1 MCVIFAPCIIDK
13 CHHGKVTNSS
23 LEFYWIS
30 NSLWIPV
37 SVGPIFDSI
46 PLGNLHPI
54 LISSQIHIL
63 LLPFTIET
71 VFNENINY
79 RLLQQHLQYQNLLGT
94 IYQHIVVLTQHWNMP
109 MAASCETTITP
120 LRASHSSQETILR
133 VYAIVNGSFPFQYE
147 IIINR
152 AFQHGL
158 IKPVLN

>member
-1 MCVIFAPCIIDK
+1 MKTSTI
-13 CHHGKVTNSS
+13 G
-23 LEFYWIS
+23 YS
-30 NSLWIPV
+30 NNTYSIKIP
-37 SVGPIFDSI
+37 
-46 PLGNLHPI
+46 
-54 LISSQIHIL
+54 
-63 LLPFTIET
+63 
-71 VFNENINY
+71 Y
-79 RLLQQHLQYQNLLGT
+79 LLGT

-120 LRASHSSQETILR
+120 LRASHTSQETILR